1 MQTKIESYT
10 KNKTHVFGILIVVFF
25 LTLLS
30 FYPSINNGFTN
41 WDDNKYVT
49 ENKGLAQNKMTDYFL
64 KDKFV
69 ASNFHPLTMISLTID
84 YSFAKLNPKQYHI
97 VNLVFHLLNVILVF
111 AFIYLLTGFW
121 QSASLVAL
129 LFGIHPMHVESVA
142 WISERKDV
150 LYTFFYFSTL
160 LTYTYYT
167 KLKSYSRIYI
177 YILTIFLFLLSL
189 LSKAQ
194 AVTLPLILFIIDYYL
209 NRKYNWK
216 SLFEKLPF
224 FILSITF
231 GIIAIYAQQTNARAM
246 VHNDTFINNIFYA
259 SYGLLSYVFKL
270 FFPFNLSCIY
280 NYPLKENGI
289 LPLEFYIAPFLVI
302 GLFVWIYFKWRNN
315 KNIVFGALF
324 FLLNIAPLLQFIKV
338 GNSIISDRY
347 SYVSYVGLF
356 FILGNIFMLAINNL
370 NKKNKTNNSKI
381 FSKYSGLIVTFFMVI
396 LVIFSFASNQRCR
409 VWKNSETL
417 WNNVI
422 ENYPDVAISYNN
434 LAAIYIDNAEKNIV
448 NNNSNFAQT
457 LLQKSISLCEKATQL
472 EPGNASAYND
482 LGAAYFKLGKYDNA
496 IINYQKTISLNPI
509 QNSAWIGISMSKE
522 FLGKHDSA
530 LIFIN
535 KAISL
540 SPTNADLYFTRGN
553 IYSYQLLFAKA
564 IPDYNKVIVQN
575 PTNLG
580 VYNNLASCYNQVEKY
595 DSAIILY
602 NKCLELN
609 QEVWK
614 AYIGKGIALFGLKN
628 YKESIKNLDLG
639 ISLNNNDP
647 YPFFIRSKAYLELN
661 NKAAAL
667 KDAMEAKRLGMTIPE
682 DYLKQIEFE
691 LQ

>member
-1 MQTKIESYT
+1 MVNKITSFT
-10 KNKTHVFGILIVVFF
+10 KNNTNVFGSLIIVLF
-25 LTLLS
+25 LTFVS
-30 FYPSINNGFTN
+30 FYPTINNGFTN

-49 ENKGLAQNKMTDYFL
+49 ENKGLEQNKTIDYFV

-69 ASNFHPLTMISLTID
+69 ASNFHPLTMISLAID
-84 YSFAKLNPKQYHI
+84 YSFSKLNPKQYHV
-97 VNLVFHLLNVILVF
+97 VNLVFHLLNVIFVF

-129 LFGIHPMHVESVA
+129 LFGVHPMHVESVA

-150 LYTFFYFSTL
+150 LYTFFYFASL
-160 LTYTYYT
+160 ISYIYYT
-167 KLKSYSRIYI
+167 RLKAYSHM

-194 AVTLPLILFIIDYYL
+194 AVTLPLVLLLIDYYL
-209 NRKYNWK
+209 NRKFSFK
-216 SLFEKLPF
+216 ILLEKLPF
-224 FILSITF
+224 FVLSITF

-246 VHNDTFINNIFYA
+246 VHNDTFINSLFYA

-289 LPLEFYIAPFLVI
+289 LPFQFYIAPFLVI
-302 GLFVWIYFKWRNN
+302 GLLVWAYFKWRNN
-315 KNIVFGALF
+315 KNIVFGTLF
-324 FLLNIAPLLQFIKV
+324 FLLNIAPLLQLIKV

-370 NKKNKTNNSKI
+370 NKKNKTNTSNN
-381 FSKYSGLIVTFFMVI
+381 FSKYSGLIVGFFMVI
-396 LVIFSFASNQRCR
+396 SVIFSFASNQRCR

-434 LAAIYIDNAEKNIV
+434 LAAIYIDNADKNIAT
-448 NNNSNFAQT
+448 NNSNFAKT
-457 LLQKSISLCEKATQL
+457 LLLKSIPLCIKATQL
-472 EPGNASAYND
+472 EPGNAGAYNN

-496 IINYQKTISLNPI
+496 IINYQKTITLNPM
-509 QNSAWIGISMSKE
+509 QNSAWIGLSMSEE

-540 SPTNADLYFTRGN
+540 SPTNVDLYFTRGN
-553 IYSYQLLFAKA
+553 IFSYQLLFAQA

-575 PTNLG
+575 PSNLG

-602 NKCLELN
+602 NKCLELQ
-609 QEVWK
+609 QEEWK
-614 AYIGKGIALFGLKN
+614 AYTGKGIALFGLKD

-647 YPFFIRSKAYLELN
+647 YPYFIRSKAYFELN
-661 NKAAAL
+661 NKQAAL

-682 DYLKQIEFE
+682 DYLKQIK
-691 LQ
+691 